1 MTSSDSAAS
10 TADAST
16 EARTVRRWHA
26 PDMSG
31 LSRSPQSGGMS
42 MPLTAERIGEIEA
55 QAHEEGF
62 RRGLEEGQAAGRLL
76 MREAAQRL
84 DDLVTSIDPLA
95 GVLDEPLLEQIGEL
109 VVAIAR
115 QFVRREL
122 SREPGEIVR
131 VVREAM
137 AALPMS
143 EARVHIH
150 LHPEDVRLVRDALPA
165 ETLERTIRL
174 HDDLTLSRG
183 GARVETDVSLVDA
196 SVDTRLGA
204 IASRLLGDERL
215 GGQESAHAMSGDD
228 DHAGE

>member
-1 MTSSDSAAS
+1 MTSSDSQTMTGAAS
-10 TADAST
+10 AQGA
-16 EARTVRRWHA
+16 TVRRWLA

-31 LSRSPQSGGMS
+31 MSRASQSGPPA

-55 QAHEEGF
+55 QAHEEGY
-62 RRGLEEGQAAGRLL
+62 RRGLEEGRAAGQLQ
-76 MREAAQRL
+76 MQEAAQRL
-84 DDLVTSIDPLA
+84 EALLASLDPLA
-95 GVLDEPLLEQIGEL
+95 DVLDEPMMEQLGEL
-109 VVAIAR
+109 VMAVSR

-150 LHPEDVRLVRDALPA
+150 LHPEDVRLVREALPA

-183 GARVETDVSLVDA
+183 GTRVETDVSLVDA
-196 SVDTRLGA
+196 SVETRMAA

-215 GGQESAHAMSGDD
+215 SGHDHLQARPGAD
-228 DHAGE
+228 DHAGT